1 MKIVLKKF
9 TELTSFEVFELL
21 KLRQDVFIIEQ
32 DCIYPDIDGFDDKA
46 LHLMIFEEEK
56 LIAYSRI
63 FEPGIKFDNSCSV
76 GRIVVS
82 SNSRGSTV
90 GKLLIHKSIS
100 YCKQL
105 FPNAPVRIEAQSALE
120 NYYKQFGFM
129 TEESSYMV
137 DGINHIKMVL
147 KS

>member
-1 MKIVLKKF
+1 METILKKF
-9 TELTSFEVFELL
+9 TELTSFEVFEFL

-46 LHLMIFEEEK
+46 LHLMIFDGKK

-63 FEPGIKFDNSCSV
+63 FESGIKFDDSCSI

-82 SNSRGSTV
+82 PDSRGSTV
-90 GKLLIHKSIS
+90 GKLLIQKSIG

-105 FPNAPVRIEAQSALE
+105 FPNAPVRIEAQSALA
-120 NYYKQFGFM
+120 NYYEQFGFM
-129 TEESSYMV
+129 KEGACYMV
-137 DGINHIKMVL
+137 DGINHTKMVL